1 MNIRRSIVLVVVLA
15 LAIGGAFWYLRFR
28 PDAANQVLQR
38 LGLRPTEKG
47 WGASGFIEAEEVAI
61 APEIAG
67 RITTLPF
74 GEGDEVRAG
83 ALLLRL
89 QDDILS
95 AQVEAARG
103 KLEEAQATL
112 AQVRAGTRKETLDR
126 FAAQVEL
133 AQAAR
138 DGARQAWL
146 DAQAIRDHPQT
157 LDVQIAAA
165 RAQATATQKQY
176 EAALAQRDIAEEA
189 WKNYGK
195 GVDKLAAVPVQYR
208 PALPASFYLV
218 PYQWEQAL
226 AATDAAQAAYTGAQA
241 ALNHLLEQRSNPQ
254 EAQAQVNAAFARYQS
269 AEAAVAKAQ
278 AALDALKAGATAEQI
293 AAAEAQVKVA
303 QAALEA
309 AQVQL
314 GKATVRAPTSGVVVA
329 CSVYTGEMTAPG
341 VTALTLADLD
351 SVTLTI
357 YVPGGKLGEV
367 TLGQTL
373 DVSVDAYPD
382 RTFPGVITHIA
393 DQAEYTPRN
402 VRPPDQRADLVY
414 GVKVKIANLDHVL
427 KPGMPAEVQVTRG
440 K

>member
-1 MNIRRSIVLVVVLA
+1 MNIRRYIVLIAVLA
-15 LAIGGAFWYLRFR
+15 LAIGGAFWYLRSR
-28 PDAANQVLQR
+28 PDTANQLLER
-38 LGLRPTEKG
+38 LNLRQSEKG
-47 WGASGFIEAEEVAI
+47 WRASGFIEAEEIAI

-67 RITTLPF
+67 RVAALPF
-74 GEGDEVRAG
+74 SEGDEARVG
-83 ALLLRL
+83 DVLLRL

-103 KLEEAQATL
+103 KLEEAQAAL
-112 AQVRAGTRKETLDR
+112 ARVRAGTRKETLDR
-126 FAAQVEL
+126 FAAQVGL
-133 AQAAR
+133 AKAAR
-138 DGARQAWL
+138 DGAKQAWL

-165 RAQATATQKQY
+165 RAQAAATQKQY

-189 WKNYGK
+189 WKDYGK
-195 GVDKLAAVPVQYR
+195 GVDKLAGVPMPFR
-208 PALPASFYLV
+208 PALPTSFYLV

-254 EAQAQVNAAFARYQS
+254 EAQAQVDAAFARYQS

-278 AALDALKAGATAEQI
+278 SALDALKAGATAEQ
-293 AAAEAQVKVA
+293 ATAAEAQVNMA
-303 QAALEA
+303 QAALEG

-314 GKATVRAPTSGVVVA
+314 GKATVRAPTGGVIVA
-329 CSVYTGEMTAPG
+329 RSVYTGEMAAPG

-357 YVPGGKLGEV
+357 YVSGGKLGEV

-373 DVSVDAYPD
+373 DVRVDAFLD
-382 RTFPGVITHIA
+382 RAFPGVITHVA
-393 DQAEYTPRN
+393 DKAEYTPRN
-402 VRPPDQRADLVY
+402 VRTPDQRANLVY
-414 GVKVKIANLDHVL
+414 GVKIKIANPDHVL
-427 KPGMPAEVQVTRG
+427 KPGIPAEVQVTR
-440 K
+440 

>member
-1 MNIRRSIVLVVVLA
+1 MNIRRYIVLIAVLA
-15 LAIGGAFWYLRFR
+15 LAIGGTFWYLRLH
-28 PDAANQVLQR
+28 PDIGNQLLER
-38 LGLRPTEKG
+38 LGLGRSEKG
-47 WGASGFIEAEEVAI
+47 WGASGFIEAEEIAI
-61 APEIAG
+61 APEMAG
-67 RITTLPF
+67 RITALPF
-74 GEGDEVRAG
+74 GEGDEARAG
-83 ALLLRL
+83 DVLLRL

-95 AQVEAARG
+95 AQAETARG

-112 AQVRAGTRKETLDR
+112 ARVKAGTRKETLDR

-133 AQAAR
+133 AKAAR
-138 DGARQAWL
+138 DGAKQAWL

-157 LDVQIAAA
+157 LNVQIVAA
-165 RAQATATQKQY
+165 RAQAVVSQKQY

-195 GVDKLAAVPVQYR
+195 GSDKLAGIPMQFR
-208 PALPASFYLV
+208 PALPTSFYLV

-226 AATDAAQAAYTGAQA
+226 AATGAAQAAYTGAQT

-254 EAQAQVNAAFARYQS
+254 EAQAQVDAAFARYQS

-278 AALDALKAGATAEQI
+278 AAFDALKDGATAEQV
-293 AAAEAQVKVA
+293 AAAEAQVNMA

-309 AQVQL
+309 TQVQL
-314 GKATVRAPTSGVVVA
+314 GKATVRAPTSGVIVA
-329 CSVYTGEMTAPG
+329 RSVYTGEMAAPG

-373 DVSVDAYPD
+373 DVRVDAFPD
-382 RTFPGVITHIA
+382 RAFPGVITHIA
-393 DQAEYTPRN
+393 DKAEYTPRN
-402 VRPPDQRADLVY
+402 VRPPDQRANLVY
-414 GVKVKIANLDHVL
+414 GVKIKIANPDHVL
-427 KPGMPAEVQVTRG
+427 KPGIPAEVQVAGG

>member
-1 MNIRRSIVLVVVLA
+1 MNIRRTIILVVVLA
-15 LAIGGAFWYLRFR
+15 IAIGGAFWYLRSR
-28 PDAANQVLQR
+28 PDIANQL
-38 LGLRPTEKG
+38 LGQLNLRQSEKG
-47 WGASGFIEAEEVAI
+47 WGASGFIEAEQIAI

-67 RITTLPF
+67 RITALPF

-83 ALLLRL
+83 DVLLRV

-112 AQVRAGTRKETLDR
+112 ARVKVGARKETLDR
-126 FAAQVEL
+126 FTAQVEL
-133 AQAAR
+133 AKAAR
-138 DGARQAWL
+138 DGAKQAWL
-146 DAQAIRDHPQT
+146 DTQAIRDHPQT
-157 LDVQIAAA
+157 LDVQIAGA
-165 RAQATATQKQY
+165 RAQAAAAQKQY

-195 GVDKLAAVPVQYR
+195 GSDKLAGVPMPFR
-208 PALPASFYLV
+208 PALPTSFYLI

-226 AATDAAQAAYTGAQA
+226 AATDAAQAAYTGAQT

-254 EAQAQVNAAFARYQS
+254 EAQAQVDAAFARYQS
-269 AEAAVAKAQ
+269 AEAAVAQAQ
-278 AALDALKAGATAEQI
+278 SALDALKSGATAEQV
-293 AAAEAQVKVA
+293 AAAEAQVNVA
-303 QAALEA
+303 QAALEG

-314 GKATVRAPTSGVVVA
+314 GKATVRAPTSGVIVA
-329 CSVYTGEMTAPG
+329 RSVYTGEMAAPG

-373 DVSVDAYPD
+373 DVRVDAFPD

-393 DQAEYTPRN
+393 DKAEYTPRN
-402 VRPPDQRADLVY
+402 VRPPDQRANLVY
-414 GVKVKIANLDHVL
+414 GVKIKIANPDHVL
-427 KPGMPAEVQVTRG
+427 KPGIPAEVQVTR
-440 K
+440 